1 MSSQAGDLPRDV
13 DQLTAFVRELQAE
26 NAQLRSLLKGV
37 VQQAF
42 GTSSE
47 RGNVVMGDQGCL
59 ALGDLAEVAAPI
71 AANDDG
77 AAAPADVSVRRPRRK
92 RGLKALPAHLVRIEK
107 VILPDNLDCAC
118 CGGALHP
125 IGEDASEALEWVPAI
140 IRVLRTVRPRYACR
154 QCREGV
160 VQAPAPRR
168 AIPGSMVTTSTLAW
182 IATARF
188 AWSIPLNRQIQ
199 MLAGQGVLLD
209 RSTVSRWMAKVAW
222 WLRPL
227 HERLLAYIHQQPRIF
242 CDETRM
248 PVLEKGRRRVRITQ
262 FWAHACDDGPW
273 AGPAY
278 PAVAYIHA
286 RGRGHDEA
294 RRQLAD
300 YCGTIQV
307 DGYDAY
313 KALVRKGP
321 GKDRI
326 KLAFC
331 LAHAR
336 RKFVDAYRKSPSPM
350 AATIITL
357 IGEVYAIEAR
367 IRGSSAEDRLRVRQ
381 AETAD
386 VMAQIKVQI
395 DTMVPQLSRKSD
407 LAKAM
412 RYTQGHWAGLT
423 RFLDDGRLE
432 VDSNTVERGMRNVA
446 QGRKS
451 SLFAGS
457 EGGAQA
463 WAVLAS
469 LLQSARLNGLDPYT
483 WLNDVLERIV
493 TDEVKNND
501 LDCLLPWNWRPA
513 VDPAMRQA
521 A

>member
-1 MSSQAGDLPRDV
+1 MPSQASDLPRDV
-13 DQLTAFVRELQAE
+13 DQLHAFVRELQAE
-26 NAQLRSLLKGV
+26 NAQLRSLIKGV
-37 VQQAF
+37 TQQAF
-42 GTSSE
+42 GTRSE
-47 RGNVVMGDQGCL
+47 RGSVILGDQGCL
-59 ALGDLAEVAAPI
+59 ALGDLAEMAAPV
-71 AANDDG
+71 AANDD
-77 AAAPADVSVRRPRRK
+77 AAAPVDLPVRRPRRK
-92 RGLKALPAHLVRIEK
+92 RGQKALPAHLVRIEK

-125 IGEDASEALEWVPAI
+125 IGEDASEALDWVPAI
-140 IRVLRTVRPRYACR
+140 IRVIRTVRPRYACR
-154 QCREGV
+154 QCREGI

-188 AWSIPLNRQIQ
+188 AWSIPLNRQVQI
-199 MLAGQGVLLD
+199 LAGQGVVLD
-209 RSTVSRWMAKVAW
+209 RSTVSRWIGKVAW

-227 HERLLAYIHQQPRIF
+227 HERLLAYVHQQPRIF

-273 AGPAY
+273 AGPAH

-321 GKDRI
+321 GKGRI

-350 AATIITL
+350 AAAIIAL
-357 IGEVYAIEAR
+357 IGKVYAIEAR
-367 IRGSSAEDRLRVRQ
+367 IRGSSAEDRHRVRQ
-381 AETAD
+381 AETAE
-386 VMAQIKVQI
+386 VMAQIKAQI

-423 RFLDDGRLE
+423 RFLDGGCIE
-432 VDSNTVERGMRNVA
+432 VDSNTVERGMRNIA

-463 WAVLAS
+463 WAILAS

-501 LDCLLPWNWRPA
+501 LDCLLPWNWIPA
-513 VDPAMRQA
+513 VDPAMRKA